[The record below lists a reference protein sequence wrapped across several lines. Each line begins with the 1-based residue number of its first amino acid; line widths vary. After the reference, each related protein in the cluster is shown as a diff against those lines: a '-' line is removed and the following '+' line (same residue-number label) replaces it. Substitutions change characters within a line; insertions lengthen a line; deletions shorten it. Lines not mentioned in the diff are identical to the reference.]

1 MSSTLRRTLLRSGF
15 SFLLTA
21 LIAFGAGFAWF
32 VHAASQPAAPPPKAD
47 GIVVLT
53 GGPERIETGL
63 LLLAA
68 GHAPALLVSGLG
80 SALDTAELARR
91 AGLDPV
97 TLPGRVTLG
106 RAATST
112 HTNAAET
119 AEWVRREKIRS
130 LIVVTAGYHMPRAL
144 AELRPALPGVTL
156 YPAPVLAGMWRGPG
170 QTNMANIKAPSWR
183 LLAEEY
189 VKWLAAEC
197 GLSTLGPTHE
207 PRGDSRGEFRA
218 ATQPGASVPKQ

>member
-1 MSSTLRRTLLRSGF
+1 MRTVLGIPLGWR
-15 SFLLTA
+15 LA
-21 LIAFGAGFAWF
+21 LIVLLAALAAFGAGFAWF
-32 VHAASQPAAPPPKAD
+32 VHAASQPAALPDKAD

-53 GGPERIETGL
+53 GGPERIETGF

-80 SALDTAELARR
+80 SALDAAELARR
-91 AGLDPV
+91 AALDPAA
-97 TLPGRVTLG
+97 LAGRVTLG

-119 AEWVRREKIRS
+119 AAWARREKIHS

-156 YPAPVLAGMWRGPG
+156 YPAPVFAGMRRGPG
-170 QTNMANIKAPSWR
+170 QVKAPQIKAPSWR

-189 VKWLAAEC
+189 VKWLAVEL
-197 GLSTLGPTHE
+197 GLSALAPPLERAHE
-207 PRGDSRGEFRA
+207 PSGAG
-218 ATQPGASVPKQ
+218 QPGTSGQKE

>member
-1 MSSTLRRTLLRSGF
+1 MIFTRPPNLLRPAF
-15 SFLLTA
+15 FLPLA
-21 LIAFGAGFAWF
+21 LLLAAMIAFGTGFAWF
-32 VHAASQPAAPPPKAD
+32 VHEAGQPATPPAKAD

-91 AGLDPV
+91 AGLDPAA
-97 TLPGRVTLG
+97 LAGRVTLG

-119 AEWVRREKIRS
+119 AEWVLREKIRS

-156 YPAPVLAGMWRGPG
+156 YPAPVLAGTRRNTG
-170 QTNMANIKAPSWR
+170 QIRAPSWR

-189 VKWLAAEC
+189 VKWLAAES

-207 PRGDSRGEFRA
+207 PRGA
-218 ATQPGASVPKQ
+218 AQLGVSGPGASGPKE